1 MQVLY
6 RKQAE
11 APSQSQS
18 IDRSEGTRSP
28 SPRLF
33 PIVAQCL
40 SKPTHDRWVAS
51 IVFAQQVRTQDMGS
65 SLPIVSELGRAEL
78 KSSGYMRSKE
88 TERRLTRRSSSRIR
102 KVSSEQTIL
111 SDVACT
117 AARSSGGRPRRCL
130 ERLRTPFDDHI
141 RGFCRARATN
151 NRTRQSE
158 GTTSRRDAKEAG
170 LSNKQQSM
178 SQTCAVAP

>member
-1 MQVLY
+1 
-6 RKQAE
+6 
-11 APSQSQS
+11 
-18 IDRSEGTRSP
+18 
-28 SPRLF
+28 
-33 PIVAQCL
+33 
-40 SKPTHDRWVAS
+40 
-51 IVFAQQVRTQDMGS
+51 
-65 SLPIVSELGRAEL
+65 
-78 KSSGYMRSKE
+78 MRSKE
-88 TERRLTRRSSSRIR
+88 TECRLTRRSSSRIR

-158 GTTSRRDAKEAG
+158 GTTAAVMRQKQACRRYNSLRSRSLSRFRGYQIECPDRRFSLSASLLLRAFEIIASG
-170 LSNKQQSM
+170 LPATSHN
-178 SQTCAVAP
+178 CAFGRLNVTYKHFSRNDLKKTESVVR